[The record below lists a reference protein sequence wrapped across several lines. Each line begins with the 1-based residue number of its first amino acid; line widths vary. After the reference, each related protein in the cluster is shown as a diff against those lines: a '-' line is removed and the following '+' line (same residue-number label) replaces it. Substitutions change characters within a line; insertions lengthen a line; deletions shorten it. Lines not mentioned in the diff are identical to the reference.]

1 MQSTHQID
9 ELFIETTNNLASIQM
24 DYRLYYMISKIYHYS
39 KALNTSAKMLL
50 ITYKLPQNYQE
61 KLFGSPQFSRH
72 SEGTIKHMKTAFSP
86 AIKNGLL
93 EIIEI
98 NITEE
103 ECSSIENS
111 VLTNEA

>member
-1 MQSTHQID
+1 
-9 ELFIETTNNLASIQM
+9 
-24 DYRLYYMISKIYHYS
+24 
-39 KALNTSAKMLL
+39 
-50 ITYKLPQNYQE
+50 
-61 KLFGSPQFSRH
+61 
-72 SEGTIKHMKTAFSP
+72 MKTAFSP